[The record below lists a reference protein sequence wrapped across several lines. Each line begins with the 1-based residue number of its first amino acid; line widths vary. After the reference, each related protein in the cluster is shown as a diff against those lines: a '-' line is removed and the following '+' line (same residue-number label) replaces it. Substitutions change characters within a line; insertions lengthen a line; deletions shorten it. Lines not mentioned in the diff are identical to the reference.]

1 VTGRGWAAAFLAAGL
16 LGAAAGCVHEVV
28 KPLRESTLMV
38 ARAGDTATLEWLGQ
52 PGMYYSVMWAPS
64 RSGTARW
71 TLLPQATNLRGVR
84 KDQPMKVEDRIP
96 GNRDRVYRLIQD
108 KKPLM
113 P

>member
-1 VTGRGWAAAFLAAGL
+1 MRRWLAAGL
-16 LGAAAGCVHEVV
+16 LAALVGTAGCVHEVV
-28 KPLRESTLMV
+28 KPVRESTLMV

-71 TLLPQATNLRGVR
+71 SLLPQATNLRGVR

-96 GNRDRVYRLIQD
+96 GNRERVYRLIQD

>member
-1 VTGRGWAAAFLAAGL
+1 MRVLAAAGLAAGL
-16 LGAAAGCVHEVV
+16 LAASWGCVHEVV

-38 ARAGDTATLEWLGQ
+38 ARTGDTATLEWLGQ

-64 RSGTARW
+64 RSGTAKW
-71 TLLPQATNLRGVR
+71 SLLPQATNLRGVR

-96 GNRDRVYRLIQD
+96 GNRERVYRLVQD

>member
-1 VTGRGWAAAFLAAGL
+1 MRKWLAAGL
-16 LGAAAGCVHEVV
+16 LAALAGAAGCVHEVV

-38 ARAGDTATLEWLGQ
+38 ARSGDTATLEWLGQ

-64 RSGTARW
+64 RSGTAKW
-71 TLLPQATNLRGVR
+71 SLLPQATNLRGVR

-96 GNRDRVYRLIQD
+96 GNRERVYRLIQD
-108 KKPLM
+108 RKPLM

>member
-1 VTGRGWAAAFLAAGL
+1 MRRWLSAGL
-16 LGAAAGCVHEVV
+16 LAALVGAAGCVHEVV
-28 KPLRESTLMV
+28 KPVRESTLMV

-64 RSGTARW
+64 RSGTAKW
-71 TLLPQATNLRGVR
+71 LLLPQATNLRGLR

-96 GNRDRVYRLIQD
+96 GNRERVYRLVQGQ
-108 KKPLM
+108 KPLM